1 MRRLGLLLSPYRNL
15 TTLCCAALALHP
27 HIQVMNHG
35 FARIEEAGGLKF
47 MVDQTPE
54 NLDYFSELLVSM
66 SEGGR
71 QGDHGGS
78 IIYSHAFEK
87 EGVKEAYQ
95 TMIGDVQIKHDIR
108 AVVWKDGGRLR
119 EYLKQRAISPLVLAE
134 KFPSLC
140 FISPV
145 RNLLDNA
152 YGLKKFYETLGLQSY
167 VTPSLPDLEM
177 HTILRY
183 IVACHYEFWSYARA
197 MPDRFFMFGEND
209 MGDDVLEGLAKFL
222 GVQPSGEWTR
232 SAGPL
237 FVSSVHYH
245 HAPEHAAMLQQ
256 IIAEPGAYRGD
267 FLQLIGP
274 LSG

>member
-1 MRRLGLLLSPYRNL
+1 MPRLGLLLSPYRNL

-27 HIQVMNHG
+27 HVQVMNHG
-35 FARIEEAGGLKF
+35 FARIEDAGGLKF
-47 MVDQTPE
+47 MVDQTQE
-54 NLDYFSELLVSM
+54 NLDYFSDMLVSL

-71 QGDHGGS
+71 QGDYGGS

-87 EGVKEAYQ
+87 AGVKEAYQ
-95 TMIGDVQIKHDIR
+95 SMIGDFQIKQDIK

-119 EYLKQRAISPLVLAE
+119 EYLKQRDISPLVLAE

-152 YGLKKFYETLGLQSY
+152 YGLKKFYETIGLQAY

-177 HTILRY
+177 QSILRY
-183 IVACHYEFWSYARA
+183 IVACHYEFWTYART

-209 MGDDVLEGLAKFL
+209 MGDDVLARLAEFL
-222 GVQPSGEWTR
+222 GVRASGAWTR
-232 SAGPL
+232 TAGPL
-237 FVSSVHYH
+237 FVSAVHH
-245 HAPEHAAMLQQ
+245 DHAPEHAAMLQQ
-256 IIAEPGAYRGD
+256 IIAEPGAYCAE
-267 FLQLIGP
+267 FLQFIRP